1 MQIGSVGTQML
12 TNQVSAVKEQ
22 AAGDFAAQLKAAEA
36 AGDDKDTAKLK
47 AVCRDMESV
56 FLNLLLSKMRDS
68 VPKSGLMGDSSA
80 ENIMQ
85 SMLDSEMTKNM
96 SQAGGMGLADMLYRQ
111 LTVTAGVQNKSQ
123 AR

>member
-1 MQIGSVGTQML
+1 MQIGSIGTQML
-12 TNQVSAVKEQ
+12 TNQVSAAKEQ